1 MRHKT
6 VSAIAAP
13 LCGAILLFPASPAAF
28 AASVPPAQPKTAEP
42 VSDEEQRAAA
52 FSAMMGQLQTNL
64 DELEIDIKGTV
75 VDEDGKPVENV
86 RLEIRYEKPVLPY
99 MTDNKYEVERR
110 VVSGDFEIKK
120 KGFNDV
126 ELKFSNQEY
135 FLESFHFHAG
145 FGMGENEENT
155 LKQPALRVVL
165 EKRLPTAEISDLQRE
180 KLEYNLSRKRKTYCD
195 LDGAVSGKNGN
206 GQVKMVTIPLDEKPK
221 AGKYLELDFQRD
233 EHGEIVTREFPGV
246 VDQKGESPK
255 YPAVYIFR
263 LHSDDPE
270 DGMIVME
277 DGGYLKDH
285 PFDGK
290 PIADRQ
296 AYQKRS
302 REENKI
308 VDDEWKKLR
317 PLERRFEAPKDGYTL
332 KEVSIPVEELLLI
345 TGSGK
350 SFSVHWRGGYRWM
363 WFRCGNHYGKFSV
376 MCGEAGTSSGVNLGA
391 LNDKLECFFYLELYL
406 NLKPGDTNLR
416 SFF

>member
-1 MRHKT
+1 MVIKKT
-6 VSAIAAP
+6 DIEDV
-13 LCGAILLFPASPAAF
+13 LILEHRIY
-28 AASVPPAQPKTAEP
+28 KAE
-42 VSDEEQRAAA
+42 SGY
-52 FSAMMGQLQTNL
+52 F
-64 DELEIDIKGTV
+64 
-75 VDEDGKPVENV
+75 
-86 RLEIRYEKPVLPY
+86 
-99 MTDNKYEVERR
+99 YEVFKDK
-110 VVSGDFEIKK
+110 DFNEKTGWK
-120 KGFNDV
+120 YNFHTVQVN
-126 ELKFSNQEY
+126 
-135 FLESFHFHAG
+135 ESHSVA
-145 FGMGENEENT
+145 NV
-155 LKQPALRVVL
+155 LRGL
-165 EKRLPTAEISDLQRE
+165 H
-180 KLEYNLSRKRKTYCD
+180 
-195 LDGAVSGKNGN
+195 
-206 GQVKMVTIPLDEKPK
+206 
-221 AGKYLELDFQRD
+221 FQRD

-246 VDQKGESPK
+246 VNREGESPK

-317 PLERRFEAPKDGYTL
+317 PLDRRFEAPKDGYTL

-376 MCGEAGTSSGVNLGA
+376 KCGEGGTSSGVDLGA
-391 LNDKLECFFYLELYL
+391 LNDKLECFFHLELYL